1 MVKLENNRMNNAI
14 NNNMAFDK
22 TPHSSF
28 SDEALM
34 SLLARDEEMALTE
47 LVQRYQN
54 EVFRFCFHYLRDI
67 EMAKDAVQEV
77 FLRIYIARERYDSEK
92 KFKPWMLCIARNLC
106 LNELKRQKLIHFE
119 TFDGYVEN
127 QNYDDKNYNEGV
139 ETSKILSPFEE
150 FIVKEKQKVLWEEL
164 NNLPEEAREIVVL
177 RYFERLHAKEIAE
190 ILGSTEGAIRTR
202 LHRVLRYLKERLSA
216 KGGFNE

>member
-1 MVKLENNRMNNAI
+1 MDIAMS
-14 NNNMAFDK
+14 NNMAFDK
-22 TPHSSF
+22 TPNSSY

-92 KFKPWMLCIARNLC
+92 KFKPWMLSIARNLC

-119 TFDGYVEN
+119 TFDSYVEN
-127 QNYDDKNYNEGV
+127 QNYDDKKCNKGIEPN
-139 ETSKILSPFEE
+139 KALSPFEE
-150 FIVKEKQKVLWEEL
+150 SILKERQKVLWEEL
-164 NNLPEEAREIVVL
+164 NNLPEESREIVVL
-177 RYFERLHAKEIAE
+177 RYFERLQAREMAE
-190 ILGSTEGAIRTR
+190 ILGSTEGAVRTR
-202 LHRVLRYLKERLSA
+202 LHRVLRYLKDRLNA
-216 KGGFNE
+216 RGGFDE